1 MNLVLRHRHGFPL
14 PFALHR
20 AAGNGSFD
28 RLFDSMV
35 EDRFSPATGKAAG
48 AAIAPRVD
56 VTESKT
62 AYVVE
67 AELPGVVK
75 EDVKISVDGNQV
87 TLEAEV
93 KRKVEH
99 KDGESQQGETV
110 VFAERTVQKFAR
122 SFTLAVEVDDERTV
136 AKLENGILTLTLPK
150 KEALRPKQIQVQ

>member
-1 MNLVLRHRHGFPL
+1 
-14 PFALHR
+14 
-20 AAGNGSFD
+20 
-28 RLFDSMV
+28 
-35 EDRFSPATGKAAG
+35 
-48 AAIAPRVD
+48 
-56 VTESKT
+56 
-62 AYVVE
+62 VVE